1 MSYLLD
7 TNVLSELV
15 RAKPAPAVLR
25 WFADVPNEA
34 LFVSV
39 LSLGE
44 IRKGIERAPDHARR
58 EKLRVWLEHDLPDWL
73 GQRLLPV
80 DAATADAWGLLCA
93 AHVHRPLPVIDS
105 LLAATALT
113 HHLRLATRN
122 AQDFDYPGLEVVN
135 PWMDASDAGH

>member
-15 RAKPAPAVLR
+15 RTKPAAAVLR

-58 EKLRVWLEHDLPDWL
+58 EKLRVWLEHELPDWL
-73 GQRLLPV
+73 GRRLLPV
-80 DAATADAWGLLCA
+80 DAATADAWGRLYA
-93 AHVHRPLPVIDS
+93 AQPNRSPPVIDA

-113 HHLRLATRN
+113 HHLRLVTRN
-122 AQDFDYPGLEVVN
+122 VQDFDYPGLEVVN
-135 PWMDASDAGH
+135 PWLDASDAGH